1 MNDRPARV
9 EIKLVGAD
17 TCRRYQMM
25 RELVL
30 TEAARV
36 GMSVEFIEETE
47 AEGILKYRTPNLPLL
62 FIGEE
67 QVAAV
72 NLPSRKTVLERLR
85 MAARR
90 QED

>member
-1 MNDRPARV
+1 
-9 EIKLVGAD
+9 
-17 TCRRYQMM
+17 MM

-47 AEGILKYRTPNLPLL
+47 AEGILKYRTLNLPLL

-72 NLPSRKTVLERLR
+72 NLPSQEGAGKFANDCAET
-85 MAARR
+85 RR
-90 QED
+90 RE